1 MASRVIMPS
10 KMAANLSRPTSS
22 HRPWPSCPSMLRV
35 VRSLTC
41 KAYTCT
47 YGAEHEVGCAG
58 KRRQSTTAAAPK
70 SRILAIRDLFPA
82 DEYVDVWSS
91 ASSSPS
97 SPNARRIQPLL
108 CPELDRPTRFL
119 LSLLDDSIHG
129 IRNGRD
135 KATTA
140 RCHRQL
146 KRLADVSIGGRML
159 EGRAQRGDEILK
171 RMEKILLIDGGAIAR
186 SGNDASGSNASTST
200 STYTSGDMGGISGRG
215 SSTSKRSMYAS
226 QHKYERPLPNRQTYL
241 MVLRLYAQ
249 TSGPAALAER
259 AEAIVA
265 GMELASEQLGDL
277 SLRPR
282 TVAYNQV
289 IAAWASST
297 DPNKAYRAATVLATL
312 KAMDLADA
320 SSYGHVLRACATTT
334 ASSVDAGDDDELGRS
349 TSQQTALRIAMGLWK
364 DLESRAMKRRT
375 NADDDDDNTNEENG
389 KSELLLSSHFYTF
402 LLRTLGFM
410 PASKPLEKDAAISKA
425 FKNCC
430 RDGMVNAHVLQALCS
445 VASKSTCGELLGDR
459 LTSQAEGAMKTTSG
473 AAILAQKVP
482 DAWTRKA
489 VVANSWGW

>member
-1 MASRVIMPS
+1 
-10 KMAANLSRPTSS
+10 MAAS
-22 HRPWPSCPSMLRV
+22 
-35 VRSLTC
+35 
-41 KAYTCT
+41 
-47 YGAEHEVGCAG
+47 
-58 KRRQSTTAAAPK
+58 AAPK
-70 SRILAIRDLFPA
+70 SRIADLFPA
-82 DEYVDVWSS
+82 DEYADVW
-91 ASSSPS
+91 SSSPS
-97 SPNARRIQPLL
+97 SSPNSRRIQPLL

-129 IRNGRD
+129 IRRRD

-146 KRLADVSIGGRML
+146 KRLADMSIGGRIRGKGSG
-159 EGRAQRGDEILK
+159 ESQHAVKRIASTGRSGTRLAPEHFVLRADEILK
-171 RMEKILLIDGGAIAR
+171 RMEKILFISGGAN
-186 SGNDASGSNASTST
+186 SGNDASDSNASTST
-200 STYTSGDMGGISGRG
+200 STCTSGDMGGISGRG
-215 SSTSKRSMYAS
+215 SGTRTSKRSMHAS

-241 MVLRLYAQ
+241 MVLRMYAH
-249 TSGPAALAER
+249 TSGPAALADR

-265 GMELASEQLGDL
+265 GMELASERLGDL

-282 TVAYNQV
+282 TVAYNQA

-349 TSQQTALRIAMGLWK
+349 TSQQTALKIAMGLWK
-364 DLESRAMKRRT
+364 DLDSRAMKRRT
-375 NADDDDDNTNEENG
+375 NAADADDDDDNTNEENG
-389 KSELLLSSHFYTF
+389 KSELLLSSHFYIF

-410 PASKPLEKDAAISKA
+410 PASKPLEKDAAMSKA
-425 FKNCC
+425 FMNCC
-430 RDGMVNAHVLQALCS
+430 RDGMVNAHVLQALYS

-459 LTSQAEGAMKTTSG
+459 LASQAEGAMKTISG

>member
-1 MASRVIMPS
+1 MTAS
-10 KMAANLSRPTSS
+10 AAS
-22 HRPWPSCPSMLRV
+22 
-35 VRSLTC
+35 
-41 KAYTCT
+41 
-47 YGAEHEVGCAG
+47 
-58 KRRQSTTAAAPK
+58 K
-70 SRILAIRDLFPA
+70 SRIASLFPA
-82 DEYVDVWSS
+82 DEYADVW
-91 ASSSPS
+91 SSSPS
-97 SPNARRIQPLL
+97 SSPSPNSRRIPPLL

-119 LSLLDDSIHG
+119 LSLLDDSING
-129 IRNGRD
+129 IRRGKD

-146 KRLADVSIGGRML
+146 KRLADTSIGGRRL
-159 EGRAQRGDEILK
+159 DGRAKRADEILI
-171 RMEKILLIDGGAIAR
+171 RMEKILFIDGGAN
-186 SGNDASGSNASTST
+186 SGNDASGSNASVSTST
-200 STYTSGDMGGISGRG
+200 STSACTSGDVGGISGRG
-215 SSTSKRSMYAS
+215 SNTSKRSMHAS

-249 TSGPAALAER
+249 TPGPAALADR

-265 GMELASEQLGDL
+265 GMELASERLGDL

-282 TVAYNQV
+282 TVAYNQA

-297 DPNKAYRAATVLATL
+297 DPSKAYRAATVLATL

-320 SSYGHVLRACATTT
+320 SSYGHVLRACATTA
-334 ASSVDAGDDDELGRS
+334 ASSDDAGDDDDELGRS
-349 TSQQTALRIAMGLWK
+349 TSQQTALKIAMGLWK
-364 DLESRAMKRRT
+364 DLDSRAMKRRT
-375 NADDDDDNTNEENG
+375 NADDDDDNANEENG
-389 KSELLLSSHFYTF
+389 KSDLLLSSHFYTF

-430 RDGMVNAHVLQALCS
+430 RDGMVNAHVLQALYS

-459 LTSQAEGAMKTTSG
+459 LASQAEGAMKTISG

>member
-1 MASRVIMPS
+1 
-10 KMAANLSRPTSS
+10 MAAS
-22 HRPWPSCPSMLRV
+22 
-35 VRSLTC
+35 
-41 KAYTCT
+41 
-47 YGAEHEVGCAG
+47 
-58 KRRQSTTAAAPK
+58 AASK
-70 SRILAIRDLFPA
+70 SRIASLFPA
-82 DEYVDVWSS
+82 DEYADVW
-91 ASSSPS
+91 SSSPS
-97 SPNARRIQPLL
+97 SSPSPNSRRIPPLL

-119 LSLLDDSIHG
+119 LSLLDDSING
-129 IRNGRD
+129 IRRGKD

-146 KRLADVSIGGRML
+146 KRLADTSIGGRRL
-159 EGRAQRGDEILK
+159 DGRAKRADEILI
-171 RMEKILLIDGGAIAR
+171 RMEKILFIDGGAN
-186 SGNDASGSNASTST
+186 SGNDASGSNASASTTTST
-200 STYTSGDMGGISGRG
+200 CTSGDMGGISGRG
-215 SSTSKRSMYAS
+215 SSTTKRSMHAP

-241 MVLRLYAQ
+241 MVLRLHAQ
-249 TSGPAALAER
+249 SGLAIR

-289 IAAWASST
+289 IAAWAAST
-297 DPNKAYRAATVLATL
+297 DPSKAYRAASVLATL

-320 SSYGHVLRACATTT
+320 SSYGHVLRACATTA
-334 ASSVDAGDDDELGRS
+334 ASSDDAGDDDDELGRS
-349 TSQQTALRIAMGLWK
+349 TSQQTALKIAMGLWK
-364 DLESRAMKRRT
+364 DLDSRAMKRRT
-375 NADDDDDNTNEENG
+375 NADDDDDNANEENG
-389 KSELLLSSHFYTF
+389 KSDLLLSSHFYTF

-430 RDGMVNAHVLQALCS
+430 RDGMVNAHVLQALYS
-445 VASKSTCGELLGDR
+445 VASKRTCWESLGDR
-459 LTSQAEGAMKTTSG
+459 LASQAEGAMKTISG